1 MVSKTTEN
9 ETLPN
14 DKRPREINSYQRR
27 AKKPAFID
35 EGTGKILKFTGTV
48 NPKPD
53 RSIDTSLA
61 SLSPYNDVGGVQ
73 PVESFALLVTRTSSP
88 VRRCPHLC
96 DNLFMLLKRWL
107 VGDPLKTAQASH
119 ERLSKTLALAVFS
132 SNAISSVA
140 YATEEILLVLIL
152 AGTAAIAWSIPV
164 SLAILFLVAVLTVS
178 YRQIIYEYPEG
189 GGAYI
194 VARSNLGDSPALI
207 AAGALMIDYV
217 LTVAVSVAA
226 GVAALTSALPSL
238 FPHREA
244 LGLIAILFI
253 VVMNLRGVRE
263 SGKFFSIP
271 TYFAIGALGLMV
283 VSGTIQSLLN
293 PSVAPSMPTPSGT
306 SQTVEGL
313 TLFLILR
320 SFAAG
325 CSAVTGME
333 VISNGVKAFRPPESH
348 NAAIT
353 MVWMSV
359 ILAVLFIGISW
370 MAYHYGILAKED
382 ETVVSQ
388 LARLTF
394 GTGTIYYAI
403 QIGTMM
409 LLVLAANSAF
419 AGFPHL
425 SSILARDGF
434 MPHQM
439 ATFGDRLVFS
449 NGVIIL
455 GFFACLL
462 LVIFHGNTHALIPLY
477 AIGVFV
483 SFTLAQ
489 TGMVRRWLIKK
500 GPHWRKKLVVNGIGA
515 VTTGIATVIIAS
527 TKFMHGAWIVFLLV
541 ALLILMFRGIRSH
554 YKAVTEQVS
563 LSRDARPPR
572 PRRNI
577 IVVPIGGVNR
587 SVVRAVDYARSRPGE
602 IRAVLVDVDKEE
614 TARVE
619 IQWAQWGCGVPL
631 IVLPSPYRSVL
642 GSLLDHIEELRQKD
656 PDCWITV
663 VIPEILPARWWQNIL
678 HNQRALMLKAAL
690 LFKDRVV
697 LTDVPFHLTR

>member
-1 MVSKTTEN
+1 M
-9 ETLPN
+9 
-14 DKRPREINSYQRR
+14 
-27 AKKPAFID
+27 A
-35 EGTGKILKFTGTV
+35 EGV
-48 NPKPD
+48 
-53 RSIDTSLA
+53 
-61 SLSPYNDVGGVQ
+61 
-73 PVESFALLVTRTSSP
+73 SFARL
-88 VRRCPHLC
+88 CPLC
-96 DNLFMLLKRWL
+96 DNPAMLLKRWL
-107 VGDPLKTAQASH
+107 VGDPLKTAEASH
-119 ERLSKTLALAVFS
+119 ERLSKTLALAIFS

-152 AGTAAIAWSIPV
+152 AGTAAVAWSIPV
-164 SLAILFLVAVLTVS
+164 SLAILFLVAVLTIS

-194 VARSNLGDSPALI
+194 VARTNLGEVPALI
-207 AAGALMIDYV
+207 AAAALMIDYV

-226 GVAALTSALPSL
+226 GIAAITSAVPIL

-244 LGLIAILFI
+244 LGLLAIGFV

-263 SGKFFSIP
+263 SGRFFAVP
-271 TYFAIGALGLMV
+271 TYAAIAALCIMV
-283 VSGTIQSLLN
+283 LIGTIRSLSEPGEAALAL
-293 PSVAPSMPTPSGT
+293 PPVDQGAM
-306 SQTVEGL
+306 EGL

-333 VISNGVKAFRPPESH
+333 VISNGVKAFRRPESQ
-348 NAAIT
+348 NASIT
-353 MVWMSV
+353 MVWMSI
-359 ILAVLFIGISW
+359 ILATLFMGISW
-370 MAYHYGILAKED
+370 LAYHYGILPKED

-388 LARLTF
+388 LARMTF
-394 GTGTIYYAI
+394 GTGAVYYMV
-403 QIGTMM
+403 QIGTML

-439 ATFGDRLVFS
+439 ASFGDRLVFS
-449 NGVIIL
+449 NGILIL
-455 GFFACLL
+455 GFFACML
-462 LVIFHGNTHALIPLY
+462 LVIFHGDTHALIPLY

-483 SFTLAQ
+483 SFTLSQA
-489 TGMVRRWLIKK
+489 GMVVRWVKKK
-500 GPHWRKKLVVNGIGA
+500 GPHWRKKLAVNSVGA

-527 TKFMHGAWIVFLLV
+527 TKFMQGAWIVFVLV
-541 ALLILMFRGIRSH
+541 ALLIMIFRSIRSH

-577 IVVPIGGVNR
+577 VIIPIGGVNR
-587 SVVRAVDYARSRPGE
+587 AVVRAVDYARSRGGDV
-602 IRAVLVDVDKEE
+602 RAVLVDVDKEE
-614 TARVE
+614 TALLE
-619 IQWAQWGCGVPL
+619 IKWAQWGCGVPL
-631 IVLPSPYRSVL
+631 IVLPSPYRSIL
-642 GSLLDHIEELRQKD
+642 KALLNYVEEHLEKD
-656 PDCWITV
+656 PECWITV

-678 HNQRALMLKAAL
+678 HNQRALLLKASL

>member
-1 MVSKTTEN
+1 M
-9 ETLPN
+9 
-14 DKRPREINSYQRR
+14 I
-27 AKKPAFID
+27 
-35 EGTGKILKFTGTV
+35 
-48 NPKPD
+48 
-53 RSIDTSLA
+53 
-61 SLSPYNDVGGVQ
+61 
-73 PVESFALLVTRTSSP
+73 
-88 VRRCPHLC
+88 
-96 DNLFMLLKRWL
+96 LKRWL
-107 VGDPLKTAQASH
+107 LGDPLKTAQAAH
-119 ERLSKTLALAVFS
+119 ERLSKTLALAIFS

-152 AGTAAIAWSIPV
+152 AGTAAVAWSIPV
-164 SLAILFLVAVLTVS
+164 SLAILSLVLVLTIS
-178 YRQIIYEYPEG
+178 YRQIIYAYPEG

-194 VARSNLGDSPALI
+194 VARRNLGEMPALI

-226 GVAALTSALPSL
+226 GVAALTSAVPGL

-244 LGLIAILFI
+244 LGLMAILFI
-253 VVMNLRGVRE
+253 VMMNLRGVRE
-263 SGKFFSIP
+263 SGKFFAIP

-283 VSGTIQSLLN
+283 VIGTVQSF
-293 PSVAPSMPTPSGT
+293 VTAATTPSA
-306 SQTVEGL
+306 SPSALHSEMEGV

-333 VISNGVKAFRPPESH
+333 VISNGVKAFRHPESK

-353 MVWMSV
+353 MIWMSL
-359 ILAVLFIGISW
+359 ILAALFMGISW
-370 MAYHYGILAKED
+370 MAYHFGILAKEN

-394 GTGTIYYAI
+394 GTGAVYYSV
-403 QIGTMM
+403 QIGTML

-425 SSILARDGF
+425 SSILARDGY

-449 NGVIIL
+449 NGIIIL

-462 LVIFHGNTHALIPLY
+462 LVIFEGDTHALIPLY

-483 SFTLAQ
+483 SFTLSQA
-489 TGMVRRWLIKK
+489 GMVKRWLTIK
-500 GPHWRKKLVVNGIGA
+500 GIHWRKKLIVNGVGA
-515 VTTGIATVIIAS
+515 ATTGIATAIIAS

-541 ALLILMFRGIRSH
+541 ALLIIMFRQIRSH
-554 YKAVTEQVS
+554 YKAVAEQVS
-563 LSRDARPPR
+563 LSRDSRPPR

-577 IVVPIGGVNR
+577 VLIPVGGVNR
-587 SVVRAVDYARSRPGE
+587 SVVRAVDYARSRGGE
-602 IRAVLVDVDKEE
+602 IRALLVDVDKEE
-614 TARVE
+614 TALIE
-619 IQWAQWGCGVPL
+619 IQWAQWGGGVPL
-631 IVLPSPYRSVL
+631 IVVPSPYRSIL
-642 GSLLDHIEELRQKD
+642 GSILGYIEEQRQKD
-656 PDCWITV
+656 PECWITV
-663 VIPEILPARWWQNIL
+663 VVPEILPARWWQNIL